1 MNRHERRKAGRVKT
15 TTVDIRSL
23 DSMCDVQVEGKAGRV
38 VMIVAN
44 AKGRK
49 AAEELW
55 PDVQWTRDELLASV
69 RSPDWMFT
77 HIRVTKIPPH
87 FEQQVPLVFASPDAL
102 AYAVA
107 AELHHHI
114 RTPER
119 VMFFSGQGD
128 DLTVNILGAPFEFA
142 KGGTLFA
149 EYMPPGSPLVS
160 GNESVH

>member
-44 AKGRK
+44 AGGRK

-77 HIRVTKIPPH
+77 HIRVTKLPPD
-87 FEQQVPLVFASPDAL
+87 FEQRTPLVFASPDAL
-102 AYAVA
+102 AFVVA

-119 VMFFSGQGD
+119 VMFFSGQDD
-128 DLTVNILGAPFEFA
+128 DLKVNILGAPFKFA
-142 KGGTLFA
+142 SGGTMFA